1 MTTDQFTEWA
11 QEMFDSCNV
20 FNEMETSKVIV
31 EVMKK
36 FYSLNKE
43 EIVQESVTASPIL
56 RQKIV
61 SLIVNMDT
69 GIGAQ

>member
-11 QEMFDSCNV
+11 QEMFDSCNI

-36 FYSLNKE
+36 FHSLNKE
-43 EIVQESVTASPIL
+43 EIIQESVTSRPIL
-56 RQKIV
+56 R
-61 SLIVNMDT
+61 
-69 GIGAQ
+69 